1 MNQWI
6 KGEDPIIETLDFGF
20 TLSIIKDD
28 DGTYSLSI
36 LEPNKR
42 VRMEKGFKYYVSA
55 KYFATEW
62 IRNTLWKYNCDV
74 SYSDV
79 KESLDNE

>member
-6 KGEDPIIETLDFGF
+6 KGEDPIIETLEFGF

-28 DGTYSLSI
+28 DGTFTLSI

-55 KYFATEW
+55 KDFATEW

-74 SYSDV
+74 SYTEV